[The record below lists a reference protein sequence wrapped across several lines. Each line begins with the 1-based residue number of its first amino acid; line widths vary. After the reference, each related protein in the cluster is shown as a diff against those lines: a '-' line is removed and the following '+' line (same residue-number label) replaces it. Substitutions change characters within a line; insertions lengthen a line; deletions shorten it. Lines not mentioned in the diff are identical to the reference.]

1 MNHTLSRNRLLFN
14 PLFRALWI
22 GMIASS
28 LATWLYVDGAASAP
42 LTTAPASL
50 LIAAVKMLTSLP
62 MCLLVLLSV
71 VVSLY
76 GSRHG
81 HRQFAFRTMGSDAF
95 AVSILTFVGFAG
107 PCVMLCA
114 AFILGMCAAI
124 AVLSFQPVWLEL
136 LSKTDPLG
144 ISLGRA
150 ACNLASGILATVI
163 GPAAI
168 FILSAISLCALFIA
182 GRTKTSQGNSQVMA
196 PPRVPLAQSFNQLPH
211 TF

>member
-1 MNHTLSRNRLLFN
+1 MNYTPSRNRLLFN

-28 LATWLYVDGAASAP
+28 LATWLYVGGAGGAP
-42 LTTAPASL
+42 PAPAPASL
-50 LIAAVKMLTSLP
+50 LIAAVKMLSSLP

-107 PCVMLCA
+107 PWVMLCA
-114 AFILGMCAAI
+114 AFILGLCAAI
-124 AVLSFQPVWLEL
+124 AVLSLQPMWLEM

-182 GRTKTSQGNSQVMA
+182 GRIKTSHSTSHAMP
-196 PPRVPLAQSFNQLPH
+196 PPRTPLAQSFNYLPH
-211 TF
+211 SF